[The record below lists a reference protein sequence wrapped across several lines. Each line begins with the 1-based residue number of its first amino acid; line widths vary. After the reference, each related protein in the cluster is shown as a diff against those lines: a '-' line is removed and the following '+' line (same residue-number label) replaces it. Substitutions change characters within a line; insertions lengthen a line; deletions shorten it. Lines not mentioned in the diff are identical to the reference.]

1 MALPARNHRISRR
14 DWLLAG
20 LALPLFRARAN
31 EQLSISFDGDNL
43 HVAAPGLHFLS
54 GRPLGRLKDAD
65 TVTFLSQLTLFSDPF
80 ATVVKR
86 APERVV
92 VSYDLWEER
101 FAVTILSASKR
112 TRSGLTLAQAE
123 AWTIDNLVIGSL
135 GVPPDRP
142 FWLRFEL
149 RTATQKELSRVVGET
164 GISLGGLVEFF
175 SRKPT
180 SDDPYW
186 TRSAGPLRLADLPRT
201 LARGRIG

>member
-1 MALPARNHRISRR
+1 MAQPARNLRMSRR

-20 LALPLFRARAN
+20 VAIPLFRARAA
-31 EQLSISFDGDNL
+31 ELLAVSFDGDNL
-43 HVAAPGLHFLS
+43 HVTAPGLHFLS
-54 GRPLGRLKDAD
+54 GKPLGRLKDAD
-65 TVTFLSQLTLFSDPF
+65 TVTFLSQLTLFSDAF

-86 APERVV
+86 TPERVV

-101 FAVTILSASKR
+101 FAVTILSASRR
-112 TRSGLTLAQAE
+112 TRSGLTLPEAE
-123 AWTIDNLVIGSL
+123 AWAIDNLAMSSL
-135 GVPPDRP
+135 GVPTDRP

-149 RTATQKELSRVVGET
+149 RTASQKELSRVVGES

-186 TRSAGPLRLADLPRT
+186 TRSAGPFRLVDLPRT
-201 LARGRIG
+201 IARGRIG